1 MRLLMLIVFLFFANA
16 NALYIALNV
25 NDSRLQSKNW
35 IYKPSGIVGFSIE
48 SGFFDE
54 PENLVDYKLSIGIK
68 RFGYSFDNGDGV
80 LSVWGVDLKPCTWS
94 ITYKKVML
102 EAYPS
107 ISWHF
112 AQQNLRKR
120 MYEHGFK
127 KKIDQKRFAPGYGY
141 GLGYHDFS
149 GVDSG
154 LHPDYYMGGL
164 GLSLQWKF

>member
-1 MRLLMLIVFLFFANA
+1 MTVDYNQKIGFINRLELLDF
-16 NALYIALNV
+16 
-25 NDSRLQSKNW
+25 RLKQ
-35 IYKPSGIVGFSIE
+35 F
-48 SGFFDE
+48 FFDE

-80 LSVWGVDLKPCTWS
+80 LSFWGVDLKPCTWS

-127 KKIDQKRFAPGYGY
+127 KKD
-141 GLGYHDFS
+141 
-149 GVDSG
+149 
-154 LHPDYYMGGL
+154 
-164 GLSLQWKF
+164 